1 MLKEPELFVGGGY
14 GTPYS
19 QGMSWA
25 KKKSRLQSQRCGS
38 PLGKSLLE
46 IAPAHCPQ
54 NRAKVSSVVHLRV
67 FHWEFPALPPSEPCS
82 NIKHSH
88 ADKMLKQVSQNALS
102 PVSEMLAFTVSY
114 VCDMKNIL
122 RNILAKKTL
131 VHQDIA
137 RKHRQKNKEPLA
149 QTSSTNI
156 FSYFLQN

>member
-1 MLKEPELFVGGGY
+1 
-14 GTPYS
+14 
-19 QGMSWA
+19 
-25 KKKSRLQSQRCGS
+25 
-38 PLGKSLLE
+38 
-46 IAPAHCPQ
+46 
-54 NRAKVSSVVHLRV
+54 
-67 FHWEFPALPPSEPCS
+67 
-82 NIKHSH
+82 
-88 ADKMLKQVSQNALS
+88 MLKQVSQNALS

-137 RKHRQKNKEPLA
+137 RKNHQKNKETLA